1 MSARYDV
8 VIVGGGFSGSLL
20 ARTLARGGLR
30 TLIVERGSH
39 PRFALGES
47 STPLANLAL
56 ERIALAD
63 DWPELYSLAAWGR
76 WARDLPQ
83 LGRGLKRGFTF
94 YRQREGQSF
103 AAEPDNSDR
112 LLVAASP
119 DDAIADTQWLRA
131 DVDAWLIEQ
140 AREQGAE
147 VREQTDL
154 VDFEATDA
162 GLRLVLRNLEDS
174 REVTIEADFAVDAAG
189 AGGALARFVE
199 NPLRT
204 NSIPFSSHLL
214 FGHFE
219 GLLPFEEVAPLDV
232 SGDPYPESRAAV
244 HHLMRD
250 GWMYQLRFD
259 HGVTSAGL
267 VLTGAGQD
275 RDGDPALALKR
286 HLGRYPSIA
295 AQFESA
301 RAVRPVAKT
310 GRLQYRRAGA
320 AGRRWALLPHAL
332 AFYDALFSPGL
343 AWSVLGVERLAELL
357 LGERAARTAGLDRY
371 AVLLDREA
379 DHLER
384 LMTGAYALLGDFEDF
399 VPYSQLYFV
408 AASYQEATQRLLD
421 PPAGPLNGWAWQ
433 GFLGADDPL
442 LADAVAAFSRQALER
457 RRRRAEGE
465 IPSAAEFAGSIA
477 AAIEPRN
484 VAGLF
489 DPARRNLY
497 PVDLAALRR
506 HASRLGLEPSE
517 FEARA
522 SRLRSPATFSEAMRE
537 RLHKVEPRFD
547 RADG

>member
-20 ARTLARGGLR
+20 ARMLARGGLR

-63 DWPELYSLAAWGR
+63 EWPQLYSLAAWGR
-76 WARDLPQ
+76 WERDLPH
-83 LGRGLKRGFTF
+83 LRRGLKRGFTF

-103 AAEPDNSDR
+103 AAESDNADR

-140 AREQGAE
+140 ARDQGAE
-147 VREQTDL
+147 VRERTDL
-154 VDFEATDA
+154 VEFEEMDA
-162 GLRLVLRNLEDS
+162 GLRLVLRNLDDS
-174 REVTIEADFAVDAAG
+174 REVTIEAGFAVDAAG

-214 FGHFE
+214 YGHFE
-219 GLLPFEEVAPLDV
+219 GLLPFEQVVPLDV

-267 VLTGAGQD
+267 VLPGAGQE
-275 RDGDPALALKR
+275 RNEDPAMALKR
-286 HLGRYPSIA
+286 HLDRYPSIA
-295 AQFESA
+295 AQFECAS
-301 RAVRPVAKT
+301 AVRPVAKT
-310 GRLQYRRAGA
+310 GRLQYRRARA

-357 LGERAARTAGLDRY
+357 LDKRVDRTSGLDKY
-371 AVLLDREA
+371 ATLLGREA

-384 LMTGAYALLGDFEDF
+384 LMAGAYALLGDFGDF

-408 AASYQEATQRLLD
+408 AASYQETAQRLLD

-433 GFLGADDPL
+433 GFLGAEDPL
-442 LADAVAAFSRQALER
+442 LGDAVATFSRRALER
-457 RRRRAEGE
+457 RRRRAAGE
-465 IPSAAEFAGSIA
+465 IPSAAEFAESIA
-477 AAIEPRN
+477 AATEPRN

-497 PVDLAALRR
+497 PADPEVVRR
-506 HASRLGLEPSE
+506 RASLLGLVPSE

-522 SRLRSPATFSEAMRE
+522 SRLRSPATFSEATRG
-537 RLHKVEPRFD
+537 RLDAGR
-547 RADG
+547 